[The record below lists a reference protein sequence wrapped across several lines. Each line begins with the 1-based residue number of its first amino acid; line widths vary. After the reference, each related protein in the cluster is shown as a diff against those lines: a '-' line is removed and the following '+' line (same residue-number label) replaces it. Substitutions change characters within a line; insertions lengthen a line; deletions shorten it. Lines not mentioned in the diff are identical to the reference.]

1 MQTSA
6 KARLGTRFTC
16 FQCGTK
22 FYDLN
27 RDPSCPEC
35 GADQRQAPVRDLKAL
50 LGSGK
55 SRKRARAYEED
66 EEDVEVPSDDDDSS
80 DDDDYGLLDDD
91 DDDDSGDGDDYDS
104 DDEGYGDDD

>member
-6 KARLGTRFTC
+6 KARLGARFTC
-16 FQCGTK
+16 VQCGTK

-27 RDPSCPEC
+27 RDPVCPEC

-55 SRKRARAYEED
+55 SRKRARAYEE
-66 EEDVEVPSDDDDSS
+66 EEEVDPPAEDDSGD
-80 DDDDYGLLDDD
+80 DDDDYDLLDDD
-91 DDDDSGDGDDYDS
+91 DDDDSSDDFDS
-104 DDEGYGDDD
+104 DDDD